1 MISFIFCGV
10 ADLPSTLFKIQDLLN
25 LKATKKLPIMDE
37 KSSKSDF
44 PHFEHVLPAKTELDE
59 AINPDAPPRRQAIG
73 INIVEN
79 PLTVSHN

>member
-1 MISFIFCGV
+1 
-10 ADLPSTLFKIQDLLN
+10 
-25 LKATKKLPIMDE
+25 MDE